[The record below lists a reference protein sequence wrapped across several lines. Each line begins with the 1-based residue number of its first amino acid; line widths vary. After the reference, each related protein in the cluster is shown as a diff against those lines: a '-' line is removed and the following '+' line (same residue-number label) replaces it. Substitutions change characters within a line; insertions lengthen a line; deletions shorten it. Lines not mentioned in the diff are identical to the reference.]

1 MRDIKKLVSLFLFGK
16 VVKNMPYIPP
26 EIVKKAEEMDL
37 LTYLQNYE
45 PQELVKVG
53 NGTYTTKTHDSIR
66 ISNGLWNWFSEGVG
80 GKNAISYLMKVKN
93 YSFLEAVE
101 TIIGKVNVKQ
111 PVIYKEEKQDKIEL
125 ILPKKSSNSER
136 AKIYLMSRGIA
147 PEIIKECMDNKLIY
161 ESLPNHN
168 VVFIGLDD
176 SKSPKYAFYRGTNQ
190 TRFMGEAKGS
200 DKKYTF
206 RLEAKTECS
215 RLHLFESA
223 IDLLSYATLLKLKK
237 IDWHRENMISLA
249 GVYQPSK
256 MVESNK
262 IPIAI
267 QEFLKKNPN
276 INEIYLHLDN
286 DEVGRNASCA
296 MQKVLGKNYKVFD
309 RPPPIGKDCND
320 YLQYI
325 LGRNFNRNTKEKV
338 IEVAR

>member
-1 MRDIKKLVSLFLFGK
+1 
-16 VVKNMPYIPP
+16 MPYIPP

-66 ISNGLWNWFSEGVG
+66 ISNVLWNWFSEGVG

-101 TIIGKVNVKQ
+101 TIIGNVNVKQ

-136 AKIYLMSRGIA
+136 AKTYLMSRGIA

-276 INEIYLHLDN
+276 INEMFFPKTFCIAQLAFLPTSSLSKCKY
-286 DEVGRNASCA
+286 
-296 MQKVLGKNYKVFD
+296 YKVFD